1 MREMPDLEW
10 NESAEMWDRILID
23 TAELAALLG
32 VSKGLIEKERANI
45 IGARQLRGKGRWLFD
60 PKIIRQ
66 RVESGQDIFI
76 KKGA

>member
-1 MREMPDLEW
+1 MREMTDLEW
-10 NESAEMWDRILID
+10 NETEDLYERILID

-45 IGARQLRGKGRWLFD
+45 IGARQLRGKGRWFFD

-66 RVESGQDIFI
+66 RVESGQDIFV
-76 KKGA
+76 KT